1 MNDES
6 KVGMFVLAGLALLGT
21 AIFLLG
27 DYSFR
32 IYYPVYAEFADV
44 SGLPDKSVVKLSGV
58 EIGRVKEIGIKGD
71 KVIVRLSV
79 SEGVKIYRD
88 ARFKVGSTSVIGS
101 KYMQIDQG
109 TPSAGVIGSG
119 DTVRGDDALPL
130 DRALSA
136 AISDLQSLIKELRGD
151 GSLPNNLSQTVA
163 NLRDLTAN
171 LNSLVANT
179 RPDAEKFMGNLDSVS
194 ARLDRLLSQGEE
206 LLGSVNRGEGTVG
219 ALMKDEGMK
228 KDVSDAVVNLRDAT
242 ASVKDVLGR
251 ITGFKM
257 YWHWKWKYD
266 PVFEGSHNDV
276 GLRVYPREGRYYH
289 IGAAN
294 VINTKDQDRGGAD
307 YEKINTV
314 DALLGWELG
323 RSDLYVGALRGSAGA
338 GARYKAL
345 SLGKSGGVEAYAEAS
360 EFSRNRVIKGRF
372 FDKPRLD
379 AGVDLRLNKNFS
391 AGVAVTDIAEVSRVN
406 YHTRILFEDEDISY
420 LFGLISVGGTGVKGR

>member
-6 KVGMFVLAGLALLGT
+6 KVGMFVIAGLALLAT

-27 DYSFR
+27 DYSFKTF
-32 IYYPVYAEFADV
+32 YPVYAEFADV

-58 EIGRVKEIGIKGD
+58 EIGRVKEIRIKGD

-79 SEGVKIYRD
+79 SDGVKIYKD
-88 ARFKVGSTSVIGS
+88 AKFKVGSTSVIGS

-109 TPSAGVIGSG
+109 TPAAGIIKSG

-136 AISDLQSLIKELRGD
+136 AISDLQGLIKELRGD
-151 GSLPNNLSQTVA
+151 GTLSRNLGQTVA

-171 LNSLVANT
+171 LNSLVSNAK
-179 RPDAEKFMGNLDSVS
+179 PDAEKFIDNLDSVS
-194 ARLDRLLSQGEE
+194 ARLDRLLAQGEE
-206 LLGSVNRGEGTVG
+206 LLGGVNRGEGTVG

-276 GLRVYPREGRYYH
+276 GLRIYPRDGRYYYV
-289 IGAAN
+289 GAAN
-294 VINTKDQDRGGAD
+294 VINTKDQDKGVD
-307 YEKINTV
+307 YEKRNTV

-323 RSDLYVGALRGSAGA
+323 RAELYAGALRGTGGA
-338 GARYKAL
+338 GARYKVFR
-345 SLGKSGGVEAYAEAS
+345 LGESGGVEAYAEGSDFA
-360 EFSRNRVIKGRF
+360 RNRAISGRF
-372 FDKPRLD
+372 FNKPRFD
-379 AGVDLRLNKNFS
+379 AGVDLRFNKNFS
-391 AGVAVTDIAEVSRVN
+391 AGVAVTDMAETGRVN

-420 LFGLISVGGTGVKGR
+420 LFGLISVGGTGAKGR